1 MLILCLSAYMVIPVK
16 AAKKDSIV
24 IELDP
29 GHGGKDS
36 GAVAEWF
43 GDTVYEKHLNLTI
56 ATYLK
61 EELEQYEGVTVKM
74 TRTDDST
81 VSLPDR
87 TAKAKKDQADVLI
100 SLHNNASGA
109 ISDYDHGSTILV
121 ASGNTEQALAQEGK
135 KLGSQIVEEL
145 SKIGLKNQGLMER
158 LSETNTRYANG
169 NLADYYH
176 IVKEAIK
183 GKYMGIIVEHA
194 FVDHGVDYKQY
205 LRSDA
210 SLKRLA
216 LADAN
221 GIARYY
227 SLHKKGEGA
236 MTPIVNA
243 KEIVTL
249 VGGPQ
254 GRTTRYETFYEQKT
268 EDGAI
273 GENTGRKGVFSS
285 FWDLIKK
292 FLP

>member
-1 MLILCLSAYMVIPVK
+1 MVIPVR

-43 GDTVYEKHLNLTI
+43 GDTVYEKNLNLTI

-109 ISDYDHGSTILV
+109 ISDYDHGSMILV
-121 ASGNTEQALAQEGK
+121 ASGNTEQTLAQEGK

-145 SKIGLKNQGLMER
+145 SKIGLENQGLMER

-210 SLKRLA
+210 SLKKLA

-227 SLHKKGEGA
+227 GLHKKGEEK
-236 MTPIVNA
+236 MTPIANA

-254 GRTTRYETFYEQKT
+254 GRTTRYEAFYEQKT
-268 EDGAI
+268 EEESV
-273 GENTGRKGVFSS
+273 GENTGQKGVFSS
-285 FWDLIKK
+285 FWDLVKK

>member
-1 MLILCLSAYMVIPVK
+1 MLILCLSVGMVIPVK

-43 GDTVYEKHLNLTI
+43 GDTVYEKYLNLTI

-121 ASGNTEQALAQEGK
+121 ASGNAEQALAQEEK

-227 SLHKKGEGA
+227 GLHKKGEKA